1 MKLKDI
7 DFRLWDK
14 KKAEFI
20 DLNKLIIAFLKDDLQ
35 KKGKFVLMN
44 PNFVCSPVLNADD
57 FEIEPYLHIKDMH
70 GNKLYENDIVYF
82 QYQSKT
88 IEKEVTL
95 GIIVFKNNS
104 FYCKAFKTLYPLSAV
119 KILRVVGHIHEN
131 LDDLETELVDLI
143 DENATESLIFELKH
157 KIRFLRDMLVF
168 LAENKESK

>member
-7 DFRLWDK
+7 DFRVWDK
-14 KKAEFI
+14 KEAKFV
-20 DLNKLIIAFLKDDLQ
+20 DLNKLSIVFFKDDLQ

-44 PNFVCSPVLNADD
+44 KNFIWQSALNADD

-104 FYCKAFKTLYPLSAV
+104 FYCKAFQTLYPLSAV

-143 DENATESLIFELKH
+143 DENATEALIFELKH
-157 KIRFLRDMLVF
+157 KIRFLRGMVTF
-168 LAENKESK
+168 LARNKEKK